1 MDVRTWRKKT
11 KGKVDKAKGKV
22 DKIFGNDKGCFE
34 VRLAKLSDGSKVLT
48 GLGGNPSDPADCF
61 TSRIPNEMVNVGAQL
76 RVAELQAND
85 VVTPLFPLHDP

>member
-1 MDVRTWRKKT
+1 MPEAWTWRKKT

-48 GLGGNPSDPADCF
+48 GLGGRQPERSGGLFHLPDSERDGQRRRAAA
-61 TSRIPNEMVNVGAQL
+61 SR
-76 RVAELQAND
+76 
-85 VVTPLFPLHDP
+85 

>member
-11 KGKVDKAKGKV
+11 KGKVDKTKGKV

-48 GLGGNPSDPADCF
+48 GLGGRQPERSGGLFHLRRPAADSERDDQRRRAAS
-61 TSRIPNEMVNVGAQL
+61 SR
-76 RVAELQAND
+76 
-85 VVTPLFPLHDP
+85 